1 MDLLMAQA
9 PWQSLGKSVF
19 RPPYDQNIRAL
30 KYFFTIQYSMAYSIQ
45 FSIYSVICRKFSMF
59 SYGPRE
65 SKTVTLK
72 PRVLTGIFLSVK
84 SAYSIIQG
92 VFGITYCKNLIALSP
107 RVHN

>member
-1 MDLLMAQA
+1 MDLLMVQA
-9 PWQSLGKSVF
+9 PWQDLGKSVF

-65 SKTVTLK
+65 SKTFSTQAK
-72 PRVLTGIFLSVK
+72 GPDWDFFISKKCIFNTTGCFWH
-84 SAYSIIQG
+84 
-92 VFGITYCKNLIALSP
+92 NLL
-107 RVHN
+107 